1 MVPVLWADVLLPLFC
16 VLVRGR
22 AHSLTRGGTG
32 EADNRTVLE
41 PTGKF
46 SLSCSPPI
54 PSFRPIR
61 DVLAHGEAAAR
72 ERDDQRESLRLLRRR
87 ASALR
92 DRGWGLR
99 SRCYACPFEPKA
111 RNLVFPF
118 PPVLRTSACALR
130 GKGWGCQYRGARGS
144 LYSKPALLT
153 PYPFL
158 SPY

>member
-54 PSFRPIR
+54 PSFPPIR
-61 DVLAHGEAAAR
+61 EVLAHGEAAAR
-72 ERDDQRESLRLLRRR
+72 ERDDHGNCAGRKGAVCEDAHREVPR
-87 ASALR
+87 
-92 DRGWGLR
+92 
-99 SRCYACPFEPKA
+99 Y
-111 RNLVFPF
+111 
-118 PPVLRTSACALR
+118 PV
-130 GKGWGCQYRGARGS
+130 GG
-144 LYSKPALLT
+144 
-153 PYPFL
+153 
-158 SPY
+158 